1 MREERANMKG
11 FFTAAFL
18 AAGAW
23 AVIVLG
29 FVLTYN
35 GNGVA
40 RWLIGGG
47 VAALPLVILGIVYG
61 ANDYE
66 TLAADAKQGVN
77 LKREVDRLTIESQG
91 WQAIALASPDKQQ
104 KLLAAKA
111 ESTRQEVA
119 RNNARLGQ
127 LSYGYP
133 VGKY

>member
-1 MREERANMKG
+1 MKG
-11 FFTAAFL
+11 FFTAAFV

-23 AVIVLG
+23 ATIVLG

-47 VAALPLVILGIVYG
+47 VAALPLVVLGIVYG

-77 LKREVDRLTIESQG
+77 FKREVDRLTLENQT
-91 WQAIALASPDKQQ
+91 WQKIALAKPDVQQ
-104 KLLAAKA
+104 KLLAEKA
-111 ESTRQEVA
+111 EATRQQVA
-119 RNNARLGQ
+119 RNQQQLAR

-133 VGKY
+133 VDYKY